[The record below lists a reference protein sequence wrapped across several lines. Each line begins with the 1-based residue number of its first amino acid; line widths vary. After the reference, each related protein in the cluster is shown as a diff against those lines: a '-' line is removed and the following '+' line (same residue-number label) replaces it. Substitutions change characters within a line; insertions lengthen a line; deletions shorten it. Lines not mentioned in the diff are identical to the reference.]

1 MMDMLPGPLCPPPH
15 LLIPPPAP
23 PADFITLQHHW
34 SETGGRSCPPERMC
48 AYVNNMRYF
57 AHLLY
62 EKQQALM
69 EEIVDSVR
77 INDVFAVTVKAFLA
91 EAERSLTVLC
101 GLVTADFREGLQE
114 GLFKD
119 DWTQSKSVAETLR
132 LTLFEYLSD
141 LKLWLKKENDIK
153 VVLVAVLRVVS
164 GSYLELLLTSG
175 LVVTGG
181 IGERLQQ
188 DFEVPPPPLPSLAAL
203 SKAPLGQVIQQSFR
217 ECGPYLQFD
226 IVDREVSSGVV
237 SPSLGLTNPPPPC
250 S

>member
-1 MMDMLPGPLCPPPH
+1 MMDMLPGTPPLPLPSD
-15 LLIPPPAP
+15 LLTSHPSPAS
-23 PADFITLQHHW
+23 DFITLQHHW
-34 SETGGRSCPPERMC
+34 SETGGRSSSPERMC

-57 AHLLY
+57 ATLLY
-62 EKQQALM
+62 EKQQALV

-91 EAERSLTVLC
+91 EAERSLSGLC
-101 GLVTADFREGLQE
+101 ALVTADFREGLQE

-119 DWTQSKSVAETLR
+119 DWTQSKSVAETLK
-132 LTLFEYLSD
+132 LTLLEYLSD
-141 LKLWLKKENDIK
+141 LKLWLRKENDIK

-188 DFEVPPPPLPSLAAL
+188 DFEVPSLLSLPFLFA
-203 SKAPLGQVIQQSFR
+203 
-217 ECGPYLQFD
+217 YL
-226 IVDREVSSGVV
+226 
-237 SPSLGLTNPPPPC
+237 
-250 S
+250 